1 MKTEGFY
8 YIKIFICTQKL
19 ESTVISTFKPVSF
32 EYSSAIIIND
42 YNYLYWAFI

>member
-1 MKTEGFY
+1 MKALLY
-8 YIKIFICTQKL
+8 QL
-19 ESTVISTFKPVSF
+19 FKPVSFF